1 MNEGSMNNSNAT
13 KSWKTILKVLFL
25 SEYQNLVQTL
35 IIWFKV
41 KQIETIGI
49 C

>member
-25 SEYQNLVQTL
+25 SEYQTSQTL

-41 KQIETIGI
+41 KQVETIGI

>member
-1 MNEGSMNNSNAT
+1 MNNSNAT

-25 SEYQNLVQTL
+25 SEYQTPQTL

-41 KQIETIGI
+41 KQVETIGI